1 MTENRAWACIHRCSR
16 GCCHSGNCQEGRLN
30 IKSWI
35 HRDKSPWF
43 YVWVSVV
50 STQKIKFRPRE
61 KKKRY
66 VWKGWASLRA
76 RVSEK
81 RQRQILAQNLALAS
95 QSQPVLSADRE
106 YKEPWKNW
114 FHCNCSM
121 RPGRLKHK
129 AGAASSC
136 LPSSPGLPTGP
147 HVWIKALA
155 MLSVLWEERF
165 RKGKGG
171 KEGHAFGMFSNC
183 WFRVLLSS
191 YSVKTCDLQRS
202 WA

>member
-1 MTENRAWACIHRCSR
+1 M
-16 GCCHSGNCQEGRLN
+16 
-30 IKSWI
+30 
-35 HRDKSPWF
+35 
-43 YVWVSVV
+43 
-50 STQKIKFRPRE
+50 
-61 KKKRY
+61 
-66 VWKGWASLRA
+66 WKGWASLRA

-165 RKGKGG
+165 RKGKRGG
-171 KEGHAFGMFSNC
+171 KKDMLWGCFLITGSGFCFHHIQWKHVISREAGHSDFILGGQVA
-183 WFRVLLSS
+183 SS
-191 YSVKTCDLQRS
+191 KSPSLEIHWRDM
-202 WA
+202 W

>member
-1 MTENRAWACIHRCSR
+1 MTENRAWACIHWRSR
-16 GCCHSGNCQEGRLN
+16 DCCHSGNCQEGRLN

-50 STQKIKFRPRE
+50 STQKIKFRPRG
-61 KKKRY
+61 KKKDMCGKAEPHSGREF
-66 VWKGWASLRA
+66 LRND
-76 RVSEK
+76 RGRE
-81 RQRQILAQNLALAS
+81 ILAQNLALAS
-95 QSQPVLSADRE
+95 RSQPVLNADRDC
-106 YKEPWKNW
+106 KEPWKNW

-147 HVWIKALA
+147 HVWIKALT
-155 MLSVLWEERF
+155 MLSVL
-165 RKGKGG
+165 
-171 KEGHAFGMFSNC
+171 
-183 WFRVLLSS
+183 
-191 YSVKTCDLQRS
+191 
-202 WA
+202 